1 MKNKAHSNKLIITLT
16 IAALILFLKKI
27 NVLQSENKLGYPLP
41 MIGMTLFF
49 SGLAIFVQKQMDDH
63 FSQKTPFYEH
73 LDVLKYV
80 MSILIIILHL
90 RPFLGYS
97 NELDLTF
104 NNIITRICVPIFF
117 LITGYFTAQK
127 EKQRP
132 NYIHDYIKK
141 SIPLYLTWSAIYLP
155 ILLPTIWPYLAPI
168 PLPLLI
174 LLAPLALL
182 VALLYSGVYY
192 HLWYFPALFFSL
204 LLLSKWKQKWPV
216 QWLLLISFVLLL
228 FGATETYWGII
239 PTSIQEWLAYY
250 YHIFFTTR
258 NCLFFGLFYVVLGYM
273 MGQKKALYTPYCL
286 EKLILSIFFLI
297 FEAILLHD
305 TDRLNSNILLSCIPL
320 VYYLFIATLYFP
332 HIHIQH
338 FPFRTLSKYYY
349 LLHPF
354 IIYVTSQLLNPALL
368 PPFTYLLII
377 FILTHLTTLGVIY
390 IKKKYPSLT
399 C

>member
-1 MKNKAHSNKLIITLT
+1 
-16 IAALILFLKKI
+16 
-27 NVLQSENKLGYPLP
+27 
-41 MIGMTLFF
+41 
-49 SGLAIFVQKQMDDH
+49 
-63 FSQKTPFYEH
+63 
-73 LDVLKYV
+73 
-80 MSILIIILHL
+80 
-90 RPFLGYS
+90 
-97 NELDLTF
+97 
-104 NNIITRICVPIFF
+104 
-117 LITGYFTAQK
+117 
-127 EKQRP
+127 
-132 NYIHDYIKK
+132 
-141 SIPLYLTWSAIYLP
+141 
-155 ILLPTIWPYLAPI
+155 
-168 PLPLLI
+168 
-174 LLAPLALL
+174 
-182 VALLYSGVYY
+182 
-192 HLWYFPALFFSL
+192 
-204 LLLSKWKQKWPV
+204 
-216 QWLLLISFVLLL
+216 
-228 FGATETYWGII
+228 
-239 PTSIQEWLAYY
+239 
-250 YHIFFTTR
+250 
-258 NCLFFGLFYVVLGYM
+258 

-297 FEAILLHD
+297 FEAILLHG